1 MTNSSPSWSTYHTL
15 MTCHLVALDK
25 RPGVRPVGIEEMLH
39 RALAKL
45 VMRSDGEQAKT
56 ECENLQLC
64 AGLDSGIEGA
74 THTVGQQRLERVSMR
89 RGVEEKEAEYVAE
102 EEEERGGMA
111 ARLNNLNI
119 ETAGSEEEVA

>member
-1 MTNSSPSWSTYHTL
+1 
-15 MTCHLVALDK
+15 
-25 RPGVRPVGIEEMLH
+25 
-39 RALAKL
+39 
-45 VMRSDGEQAKT
+45 
-56 ECENLQLC
+56 
-64 AGLDSGIEGA
+64 
-74 THTVGQQRLERVSMR
+74 MR